1 MHPRSRTVRRTLGL
15 VMLVVLA
22 LLVLGACSGVEKE
35 AKPRPLPEE
44 AKPLQ
49 PGEYR
54 SEEFEPSLSFS
65 VGKGWKNA
73 PPESSE
79 FLDLQRGALGDIL
92 FLRIEGV
99 YEPTRVGVPD
109 LVEAPEDAEG
119 GIAWLRHHPYLRT
132 SRPELVEVGGVEGER
147 VDAIV
152 GDLPEGH
159 RGRCGTD
166 CVDTARVEGVP
177 PMKIP
182 LAIFEKEK
190 VRVIG
195 LEVDGKAVYI
205 SISGPA
211 VGFDLLIPEAQKVLD
226 TVKWSGS

>member
-15 VMLVVLA
+15 VMLAVLA

-92 FLRIEGV
+92 FLRIEGI

-147 VDAIV
+147 VDAVV

-177 PMKIP
+177 
-182 LAIFEKEK
+182 
-190 VRVIG
+190 R
-195 LEVDGKAVYI
+195 
-205 SISGPA
+205 
-211 VGFDLLIPEAQKVLD
+211 
-226 TVKWSGS
+226 